1 MFVSNRR
8 TIALS
13 LIAAAALI
21 ISLSARASGMNATQ
35 TQPQQPTAAQSQLAK
50 PVGTVKAIAGNT
62 ITLASDSGADVNVTV
77 QDSTRIV
84 RTIPGQ
90 KDLSKATPL
99 QFQGVEVGDRVLAR
113 GQPSDDGK
121 SINAIS
127 IIVMKKSDV
136 DAMKQH
142 ERDDWVKRGIGGIVS
157 AADAANS
164 TVTISVSSFAGT
176 KTVTIH
182 ATKDTVVKRYSPY
195 SVNFDDAKASTL
207 DQIKP
212 GDQLRARGTLSDDGK
227 DLAAEGIV
235 SGTFLNIAGPI
246 LAVDPAAKT
255 VTVTDLISK
264 KPVVVKISA
273 DSQVRQIPPT
283 MAQMIAMRFKGGAG
297 GGQAGAGN
305 AQGAP
310 PAGQASGGQASGGNG
325 GQGNGQGNGMSNGGQ
340 RPSGDGASQSGGGG
354 ARRGGGDLQQMLSR
368 LPAATLSDLKKG
380 DVVMAVSTQKNA
392 DGAVTAITMLSG
404 VDAILTA
411 SPAASQAM
419 LMTPWNL
426 SAPSAEGMSP

>member
-1 MFVSNRR
+1 MLASNTR
-8 TIALS
+8 TIALA

-21 ISLSARASGMNATQ
+21 SSSSARSSVPNAP
-35 TQPQQPTAAQSQLAK
+35 PQDQPTAPSQLAK

-62 ITLASDSGADVNVTV
+62 ITLTTDGGAEVNVTV
-77 QDSTRIV
+77 QGSTRMV

-99 QFQGVEVGDRVLAR
+99 QIQGVEVGDRVLAR
-113 GQPSDDGK
+113 GQPAADGK
-121 SINAIS
+121 SVNAIS

-136 DAMKQH
+136 DAMKQQ
-142 ERDDWVKRGIGGIVS
+142 ERDDWTKRGTGGLVS
-157 AADAANS
+157 AADAANG
-164 TVTISVSSFAGT
+164 TLTISVSSFGGT

-182 ATKDTVVKRYSPY
+182 TTKDTIVRRYAPY
-195 SVNFDDAKASTL
+195 SVNFDDAKISTL

-212 GDQLRARGTLSDDGK
+212 GDQLRARGKLSDDGK
-227 DLAAEGIV
+227 DLAAEEIV
-235 SGTFLNIAGPI
+235 SGTFLNLAGPI

-255 VTVTDLISK
+255 LTITDLISK
-264 KPVVVKISA
+264 RPVLVKISSN
-273 DSQVRQIPPT
+273 SQIRQIPPQ
-283 MAQMIAMRFKGGAG
+283 MAQMIAMRFKGGAS

-310 PAGQASGGQASGGNG
+310 ASGQPNGGQANG
-325 GQGNGQGNGMSNGGQ
+325 GMSNGGQ
-340 RPSGDGASQSGGGG
+340 RPSGDGASQPGGGG
-354 ARRGGGDLQQMLSR
+354 ARQPRGDFQQMLSH

-380 DVVMAVSTQKNA
+380 DIVMAVSTQK
-392 DGAVTAITMLSG
+392 DSSGAVTAITMLSG
-404 VDAILTA
+404 VDAILAA
-411 SPAASQAM
+411 SPAASQVM

>member
-1 MFVSNRR
+1 MLASNTR
-8 TIALS
+8 TIALA

-21 ISLSARASGMNATQ
+21 SSSSARADAPNAP
-35 TQPQQPTAAQSQLAK
+35 PQDQPTAPSQLAK

-62 ITLASDSGADVNVTV
+62 ITLTTDGGAEVNVTV
-77 QDSTRIV
+77 QDSTRMV

-99 QFQGVEVGDRVLAR
+99 QIHGVDVGDRVLAR
-113 GQPSDDGK
+113 GQPAADGK
-121 SINAIS
+121 SVNAIS

-136 DAMKQH
+136 DAMKQQ
-142 ERDDWVKRGIGGIVS
+142 ERDDWTKRGTGGLVS
-157 AADAANS
+157 AVDAANG
-164 TVTISVSSFAGT
+164 TLTISVSSFGGT

-182 ATKDTVVKRYSPY
+182 TTKDTIVRRYAPY
-195 SVNFDDAKASTL
+195 SVNFDDAKISTL

-212 GDQLRARGTLSDDGK
+212 GDQLRARGKLSDDGK
-227 DLAAEGIV
+227 DLAAEEIV
-235 SGTFLNIAGPI
+235 SGTFLNLAGPV

-255 VTVTDLISK
+255 LTITDLISK
-264 KPVVVKISA
+264 RPVLVKISS
-273 DSQVRQIPPT
+273 DSQIRQIPPQ
-283 MAQMIAMRFKGGAG
+283 MAQMIAMRFKGGAS

-310 PAGQASGGQASGGNG
+310 ASGQANG
-325 GQGNGQGNGMSNGGQ
+325 GMSNGGQ
-340 RPSGDGASQSGGGG
+340 RPAGDGASQSGGG
-354 ARRGGGDLQQMLSR
+354 ARQPRGDFQQMLSR

-380 DVVMAVSTQKNA
+380 DVVMAVSTQK
-392 DGAVTAITMLSG
+392 DSSGAVTAITMLSG
-404 VDAILTA
+404 VDAILAA
-411 SPAASQAM
+411 SPAASQVM

>member
-8 TIALS
+8 AIAFA
-13 LIAAAALI
+13 LIAAAALAG
-21 ISLSARASGMNATQ
+21 SPGALAREANAANA
-35 TQPQQPTAAQSQLAK
+35 QPQQQPAAQSQLAK

-99 QFQGVEVGDRVLAR
+99 QLQGVQVGDRVLAR

-136 DAMKQH
+136 EAMKQQ
-142 ERDDWVKRGIGGIVS
+142 ERDDWAKRGIGGIVS
-157 AADAANS
+157 AADPANA
-164 TVTISVSSFAGT
+164 TVTISVSSFGGT
-176 KTVTIH
+176 KNVAIH
-182 ATKDTVVKRYSPY
+182 TSKDMIVRRYAPY
-195 SVNFDDAKASTL
+195 SVNFDDAKISTL

-212 GDQLRARGTLSDDGK
+212 GDQLRARGTLSEDGK
-227 DLAAEGIV
+227 DLAAEEIV
-235 SGTFLNIAGPI
+235 SGTFLNLAGPI
-246 LAVDPAAKT
+246 LAIDPAAKT
-255 VTVTDLISK
+255 VTITDLISK
-264 KPVVVKISA
+264 KPVVMKVSA
-273 DSQVRQIPPT
+273 DSQIRQIPPA

-297 GGQAGAGN
+297 GGQPGAAGN
-305 AQGAP
+305 GPGASP
-310 PAGQASGGQASGGNG
+310 YGQANGGQANG
-325 GQGNGQGNGMSNGGQ
+325 GMSNGGQ
-340 RPSGDGASQSGGGG
+340 RPAGDGASQSAGG
-354 ARRGGGDLQQMLSR
+354 ATRPQGRGDFQQMMSR
-368 LPAATLSDLKKG
+368 LPAAALSDLKKG
-380 DVVMAVSTQKNA
+380 DVVMAVSTQK
-392 DGAVTAITMLSG
+392 DSSGAVTAITMLSG
-404 VDAILTA
+404 VDAILAA

>member
-13 LIAAAALI
+13 LIAAAALMSSPI
-21 ISLSARASGMNATQ
+21 ACASGMHATQ
-35 TQPQQPTAAQSQLAK
+35 SQAQQPTAAQSQLAK
-50 PVGTVKAIAGNT
+50 PVGTVKAISGNR
-62 ITLASDSGADVNVTV
+62 ITLASDSGADVSVTV

-99 QFQGVEVGDRVLAR
+99 QLQGVEVGDRVLAR

-121 SINAIS
+121 SIKAVS

-136 DAMKQH
+136 DAMKQQ

-157 AADAANS
+157 AADSANG

-176 KTVTIH
+176 KTVTVH
-182 ATKDTVVKRYSPY
+182 ATKDTIVRRYSPY
-195 SVNFDDAKASTL
+195 SVNFDDAKLSTL

-212 GDQLRARGTLSDDGK
+212 GDQLRARGTLTNDGK

-297 GGQAGAGN
+297 GAGN

-310 PAGQASGGQASGGNG
+310 SGQA
-325 GQGNGQGNGMSNGGQ
+325 NGMSNGGQ

-354 ARRGGGDLQQMLSR
+354 ARQSGRGDLQQMLSR

-380 DVVMAVSTQKNA
+380 DVVMAVSTQKDA